1 MVTIPSGAR
10 SIRISEL
17 NVSTSYIAVRNALKT
32 YYLNGHWTVDW
43 PGRYKFSGTAFEY
56 RRSYRE
62 PESLTSAGPTNETL
76 VVELLFQGRNPGIA
90 WEYSVSRLR
99 GERQPGAQPRYTWVI
114 VRSECSVSCGGGRSL
129 VVSLLVVGT
138 EVLKPS
144 LSELNN
150 EIPA

>member
-1 MVTIPSGAR
+1 MDSDCGGGVRRELRDLALLLLNEMLHSPPSVYFTLEYYHMVTIPSGAR

-62 PESLTSAGPTNETL
+62 PESLTSTGPTNETL
-76 VVELLFQGRNPGIA
+76 VVEVHSSFMVSGA
-90 WEYSVSRLR
+90 WTLGSSGVSVGSKL
-99 GERQPGAQPRYTWVI
+99 WV
-114 VRSECSVSCGGGRSL
+114 SF
-129 VVSLLVVGT
+129 
-138 EVLKPS
+138 
-144 LSELNN
+144 
-150 EIPA
+150 

>member
-76 VVELLFQGRNPGIA
+76 VVEVHSSFMVSGALTWGSSGI
-90 WEYSVSRLR
+90 SVGSKL
-99 GERQPGAQPRYTWVI
+99 WV
-114 VRSECSVSCGGGRSL
+114 SF
-129 VVSLLVVGT
+129 
-138 EVLKPS
+138 
-144 LSELNN
+144 
-150 EIPA
+150 